1 MRQAAQGALAFAPPE
16 RSLLLSRLQAY
27 FQAHARG
34 ADNAVVYAKLAKLL
48 RVHRSVVHEL
58 VAELVVRRRLPV
70 GTCSSGAY
78 WIVSRADAN
87 IALAYLRPR
96 AEKIWNRWKALR
108 QTIAGIEYPQG
119 TIEERD
125 DAGINETEAGAPAG
139 AREDLPGGA

>member
-1 MRQAAQGALAFAPPE
+1 VRQVAQGALAFAPPE
-16 RSLLLSRLQAY
+16 RSLLLSRLMAY
-27 FQAHARG
+27 LQAHARG
-34 ADNAVVYAKLAKLL
+34 ADNAVVYAKLATML

-58 VAELVVRRRLPV
+58 VRALLMERRLPV

-78 WIVSRADAN
+78 WIVTRIDAN

-96 AEKIWNRWKALR
+96 AEKIWDRWKALR

-125 DAGINETEAGAPAG
+125 DAGKNGTEAGAAAG
-139 AREDLPGGA
+139 ARGDLPGGA

>member
-1 MRQAAQGALAFAPPE
+1 MTRAAQGALAFAAPE

-58 VAELVVRRRLPV
+58 VRALLMERGLPV
-70 GTCSSGAY
+70 GTCSSGAF
-78 WIVSRADAN
+78 WIVTRADAN

-96 AEKIWNRWKALR
+96 AEKIWDRWKALR

-125 DAGINETEAGAPAG
+125 NAGNENEAGAPAG
-139 AREDLPGGA
+139 PRGDLSADI

>member
-34 ADNAVVYAKLAKLL
+34 ADNAVVYAKLAKIL

-70 GTCSSGAY
+70 GTCSSGAF
-78 WIVSRADAN
+78 WIVTRADAN

-96 AEKIWNRWKALR
+96 AEKIWDRWKALR

-125 DAGINETEAGAPAG
+125 DAGKNESEAGAPAG
-139 AREDLPGGA
+139 ARGDLPGGA

>member
-1 MRQAAQGALAFAPPE
+1 VTRAAQGALAFAPPE
-16 RSLLLSRLQAY
+16 RSLLLKRLEVDLY
-27 FQAHARG
+27 MRHRG
-34 ADNAVVYAKLAKLL
+34 ADNAVVYAKLGRMLQ
-48 RVHRSVVHEL
+48 VHRSVVHEL
-58 VAELVVRRRLPV
+58 IAELVVRRRLPV

-78 WIVSRADAN
+78 WIVTRIDAN

-96 AEKIWNRWKALR
+96 AEKIWDRWKALR

-139 AREDLPGGA
+139 ARENLPGGA